1 MSSSTLNAAAY
12 DKTLNA
18 LGGGGSR
25 RRHHRN
31 KRSRQHHRRQSR
43 LRNKSQNQNQ
53 NQNGGFFPGL
63 GGIVQQALVP
73 FGLYAMQHSLKN
85 KKSSGKQSFMNKTIT
100 PTSFRRSFT
109 RRR

>member
-1 MSSSTLNAAAY
+1 MSRPDAKHY
-12 DKTLNA
+12 DATLNA

-25 RRHHRN
+25 RRRN
-31 KRSRQHHRRQSR
+31 KRSKHHRRQSR
-43 LRNKSQNQNQ
+43 LRNQ

-85 KKSSGKQSFMNKTIT
+85 KKSSGNRSFMNKTIT
-100 PTSFRRSFT
+100 PSSFRRSFT

>member
-1 MSSSTLNAAAY
+1 MSKLNPVAYDNTLN
-12 DKTLNA
+12 TL
-18 LGGGGSR
+18 GGGSR
-25 RRHHRN
+25 RRRRNKRN
-31 KRSRQHHRRQSR
+31 KRSK
-43 LRNKSQNQNQ
+43 NKNQ

-85 KKSSGKQSFMNKTIT
+85 RKSSGNRSFMNKTIT
-100 PTSFRRSFT
+100 PSSFRRSFT

>member
-43 LRNKSQNQNQ
+43 LRNKSQNQ

-100 PTSFRRSFT
+100 PTSFRHSFT

>member
-1 MSSSTLNAAAY
+1 MSSPDASLY
-12 DKTLNA
+12 DNTLNA
-18 LGGGGSR
+18 LGGGSR
-25 RRHHRN
+25 RRRHNKRN
-31 KRSRQHHRRQSR
+31 KRSNRRSQSR
-43 LRNKSQNQNQ
+43 SRNQNQ

-73 FGLYAMQHSLKN
+73 FGLYAMQNSLKN
-85 KKSSGKQSFMNKTIT
+85 RKSSSSGNRSFMNKTIT

>member
-1 MSSSTLNAAAY
+1 MSKLNAVAYDNTLN
-12 DKTLNA
+12 TL
-18 LGGGGSR
+18 GGGSR
-25 RRHHRN
+25 RRRRNKRN
-31 KRSRQHHRRQSR
+31 KRSK
-43 LRNKSQNQNQ
+43 NKNQ

-85 KKSSGKQSFMNKTIT
+85 RKSSGNRSFMNKTIT
-100 PTSFRRSFT
+100 PSSFRRSFT

>member
-1 MSSSTLNAAAY
+1 MSKLNPVAYDNTLN
-12 DKTLNA
+12 TL
-18 LGGGGSR
+18 GGGSR
-25 RRHHRN
+25 RRRNKRN
-31 KRSRQHHRRQSR
+31 KRSNRHRSHSH
-43 LRNKSQNQNQ
+43 NHQNQNQ

-85 KKSSGKQSFMNKTIT
+85 RKSSGNRSFMNKTIT
-100 PTSFRRSFT
+100 PSSFRRSFT

>member
-1 MSSSTLNAAAY
+1 MSTLNAVAY
-12 DKTLNA
+12 DNTLNT
-18 LGGGGSR
+18 LGGGSR
-25 RRHHRN
+25 RRRRNKRN
-31 KRSRQHHRRQSR
+31 KRSKNH
-43 LRNKSQNQNQ
+43 NQNQ

-85 KKSSGKQSFMNKTIT
+85 KKSSGNRSFMNKTIT
-100 PTSFRRSFT
+100 PASFRRSFT

>member
-1 MSSSTLNAAAY
+1 MSTLNAVAY
-12 DKTLNA
+12 DNTLNT
-18 LGGGGSR
+18 LGRGSR
-25 RRHHRN
+25 RRLNKRN
-31 KRSRQHHRRQSR
+31 KRSNRHRSHSHNHQ
-43 LRNKSQNQNQ
+43 NQNQNQ

-85 KKSSGKQSFMNKTIT
+85 RKSSGNRSFMNKTIT
-100 PTSFRRSFT
+100 PSSFRRSFT